1 MSFTLDVK
9 AFCEKAKKNPEIV
22 MRQVSIKLFRAIILG
37 SPVDTGRFRNNW
49 FAAMGPNPSMETT
62 NYTGKE
68 GTAAINRM
76 TRVVG
81 ESRGMGWT
89 ELTLTNN
96 LPYATVIE
104 FGGYPSGFT
113 GPARPDASGLASFV
127 GPQKLSGFV
136 GPKRQREQKTI
147 NGFSKQAPQG
157 VVRVNIAR
165 FNTLLNEEAAKV
177 K

>member
-49 FAAMGPNPSMETT
+49 FAAMGTNPSMETT

-76 TRVVG
+76 TKVVG

-96 LPYATVIE
+96 LPYAQRLE
-104 FGGYPSGFT
+104 FGW
-113 GPARPDASGLASFV
+113 
-127 GPQKLSGFV
+127 
-136 GPKRQREQKTI
+136 
-147 NGFSKQAPQG
+147 SKQAPVG
-157 VVRVNIAR
+157 MVRVNIAR

>member
-1 MSFTLDVK
+1 MSFALDVK
-9 AFCEKAKKNPEIV
+9 AFCDKAKKNPETV
-22 MRQVSIKLFRAIILG
+22 MRQVSIKLFSAIILG

-49 FAAMGPNPSMETT
+49 FAAMGPGHSVETT
-62 NYTGKE
+62 TYTGKQ

-76 TRVVG
+76 TKVIG
-81 ESRGMGWT
+81 ESRGNGWT

-96 LPYATVIE
+96 LPYAEVIE
-104 FGGYPSGFT
+104 FGGYSTGFS

-147 NGFSKQAPQG
+147 NGYSKQAPQG
-157 VVRVNIAR
+157 VVRVNITR
-165 FNTLLNEEAAKV
+165 FNALLEQEAAKV